1 MLIQTDEA
9 NRIIQW
15 SRTDFMNELLF
26 DIPDSIVPDDF
37 EENAFFYCYKDEKLI
52 FDDEYKAQYEQ
63 EQKVAEIRYHRE
75 QKCFPVIN
83 RGEAW
88 YRTLSDKQKEELQ
101 DWYQKWLD
109 ATETLIEPEPPE
121 WLKRRT
127 TIPMDVQT
135 TEEALTVPVSTQVAY
150 TGPKGDNGD
159 PGRI

>member
-1 MLIQTDEA
+1 M
-9 NRIIQW
+9 RIEVGESGRVVQW
-15 SRTDFMNELLF
+15 SHDDYMNELLF

-52 FDDEYKAQYEQ
+52 FDGEYKAQYEQ
-63 EQKVAEIRYHRE
+63 EQKVADLRYKRTEI
-75 QKCFPVIN
+75 CFPVIN

-121 WLKRRT
+121 WLK
-127 TIPMDVQT
+127 
-135 TEEALTVPVSTQVAY
+135 
-150 TGPKGDNGD
+150 
-159 PGRI
+159 